1 MVTGDKVEM
10 EPETVE
16 AAVCA
21 PRTVL
26 FDFDGVLFRGDA
38 FSVFMRE
45 RFRGSLLRRLLLLPM
60 LPWMLLT
67 WPISW
72 RIPVR
77 TAVHV
82 GLLGL
87 SERRYSQAATDFATS
102 LVRRPGQFFRDG
114 LSTLRRHQAEGDRVI
129 VVTGCEQTVV
139 KTILGQLGLDRLEV
153 LASEFKPGMLGMRVK
168 FHNVGRRKL
177 VKLKAAGVTEW
188 QLAYSDSLQD
198 IPMLKPA
205 AEAVLVNGTPKV
217 CKRLEKALG
226 RSVTRVDW
234 F

>member
-16 AAVCA
+16 AAARA

-26 FDFDGVLFRGDA
+26 FDFDGVLFRSDSYG
-38 FSVFMRE
+38 VFMRE
-45 RFRGSLLRRLLLLPM
+45 RFRGSLLRRLMLLPA

-72 RIPVR
+72 RLPIR
-77 TAVHV
+77 TAVHI
-82 GLLGL
+82 GLLGVG
-87 SERRYSQAATDFATS
+87 ERRYTEAATAFAAS

-114 LSTLRRHQAEGDRVI
+114 LHALRRHQADGDRVI

-139 KTILGQLGLDRLEV
+139 KTILEQLGLEGLEV
-153 LASEFKPGMLGMRVK
+153 LASELKPGLLGMRVK

-177 VKLKAAGVTEW
+177 VKLKALGVTEW

-205 AEAVLVNGTPKV
+205 AGAVLVNGTPKI
-217 CKRLEKALG
+217 CKRLEKVLG